1 MTQRQSWLADFLRYT
16 EKERNLSPNT
26 VAAYERDLQ
35 QFCRFLDEYLGGT
48 GWRWEDVDRL
58 TIRSFLGSLEARR
71 LKRSTI
77 SRKLSAIRSFYGFL
91 HRVDRIP
98 ANPARLVRA
107 PRKGRT
113 LPGYLTEDRTER
125 LFEFL
130 RVRAAHDGGL
140 IAVRNRALLELIYSC
155 GLRLA
160 EVQQLNVGDLDFRA
174 LQVRVHGKGG
184 KQRIVP
190 LGRDAAAALT
200 GYLELRGE
208 TGPDTPLFLSV
219 RKGRLS
225 RRQIQRAVSSTL
237 DAVARGE
244 GLSTHALRHSFAT
257 HLLDRGADLIAVKEM
272 LGHVSLSTT
281 RVYTHTSVERLQKVY
296 KLAHPRAGESPRSGD
311 D

>member
-26 VAAYERDLQ
+26 VAAYERDLR

-77 SRKLSAIRSFYGFL
+77 SRKLSAIRSFYAFL

-113 LPGYLTEDRTER
+113 LPGYLTEDRAER

-140 IAVRNRALLELIYSC
+140 IAVRNRALLE
-155 GLRLA
+155 
-160 EVQQLNVGDLDFRA
+160 FRA

-190 LGRDAAAALT
+190 LGRDAAAALA

-219 RKGRLS
+219 REGRLS

-296 KLAHPRAGESPRSGD
+296 KLAHPRAGESPHSGD
-311 D
+311 G